1 MTLTTSSK
9 LLHGS
14 STNESSGSG
23 FDTATINTVSG
34 DYIFPFILVQ
44 SGIIDNVTIGTNT
57 PNIANFTN
65 VTASTLQL
73 FNNTI
78 TLSTNTNSSLQGIIY
93 NTNQFFGTDT
103 NTNVFTFKNTDTQV
117 LGNANFNSLF
127 LGTGTANI
135 SATGNVMNI
144 NTNGKVNL
152 PTGTQA
158 YRPTVE
164 RLSLNVN
171 DTTPTTSITLDPN
184 TNVSFTSV
192 ISDTPL
198 TIPNTTTLLLSN
210 SDFDGFV
217 KIIHVSNCTA
227 LSTIV
232 LHLQIQDPNTGI
244 LATDTIT
251 FTNAGMCVQ
260 IMYDSI
266 RTCWLLL
273 DSGIFMS

>member
-1 MTLTTSSK
+1 MTLTTTPK

-23 FDTATINTVSG
+23 FNTATTNTVSG
-34 DYIFPFILVQ
+34 DYIFPFIIIQ
-44 SGIIDNVTIGTNT
+44 SGIIENVTLGANT

-65 VTASTLQL
+65 VTASTLQI

-78 TLSTNTNSSLQGIIY
+78 TLSANTNSSLQGIVY
-93 NTNQFFGTDT
+93 NNNQFFGTDT

-135 SATGNVMNI
+135 NATGNALNL
-144 NTNGKVNL
+144 NTNGIVNL

-164 RLSLNVN
+164 RLSLNVSN
-171 DTTPTTSITLDPN
+171 ATPTTTMTLNPN
-184 TNVSFTSV
+184 TNVSFISITST
-192 ISDTPL
+192 IPL

-210 SDFDGFV
+210 SNFDGFV
-217 KIIHVSNCTA
+217 KIIHISNCTL

-232 LHLQIQDPNTGI
+232 LQLQIQDPNTGI
-244 LATDTIT
+244 LQLNTLTLNT
-251 FTNAGMCVQ
+251 GMCVQ
-260 IMYDSI
+260 IMYDSV

-273 DSGIFMS
+273 DTGVFIS